1 MPYKIKKAPG
11 RNLYWVITEQDGR
24 HLSKDPL
31 PLEQAKKQ
39 LAAVNIAYAREAG
52 YKIPKKK

>member
-11 RNLYWVITEQDGR
+11 RNLYWVIAEQDGR

-39 LAAVNIAYAREAG
+39 LTAVNIAYAKELG
-52 YKIPKKK
+52 YNIAKKK